1 MINQSVVVFAGDH
14 VIVPEDIRVTIDC
27 GPIIDAVTAEIGMA
41 PTVRWYKDDTLLTT
55 GSAINVEIS
64 DDGRFCVI
72 TDTLLAVG
80 GQLGTDGNYTCE
92 VCRNPTDTNCNR
104 TDSCN
109 AVCGE

>member
-1 MINQSVVVFAGDH
+1 MINQSLVVFAGEP

-27 GPIIDAVTAEIGMA
+27 SPLIDAVAAEIGMA
-41 PTVRWYKDDTLLTT
+41 PIVRWYKDDTILTT

-72 TDTLLAVG
+72 TDTSLAVG

-92 VCRNPTDTNCNR
+92 VCMSPTNCETNI
-104 TDSCN
+104 TCA

>member
-1 MINQSVVVFAGDH
+1 MINQSVVVFAGEP
-14 VIVPEDIRVTIDC
+14 VLVPEDIRVTIDC
-27 GPIIDAVTAEIGMA
+27 GPIIDAVAAEIGMA
-41 PTVRWYKDDTLLTT
+41 PTVRWYKDGTILTT

-80 GQLGTDGNYTCE
+80 GQLGTDGNYSCE
-92 VCRNPTDTNCNR
+92 VCTSPTDTNCNR
-104 TDSCN
+104 TISCN